1 MHADLV
7 HHTRVVAG
15 SDRLSA
21 RNEVYRH
28 GFVVLAEARV
38 ALGRALMI
46 VEGHA
51 GRNDIEQGKPAVT
64 DRRFDEW
71 HELRLVAREAPA
83 NEGCP
88 DLNAQSHQINRHIGI
103 DVAFLADG
111 FGIHR
116 RGVLALGQPIAA
128 VALDDVGHVQ
138 VAAHHMGKLPH
149 ANRSGVAVA

>member
-1 MHADLV
+1 M

-21 RNEVYRH
+21 GNEVYRH

-38 ALGRALMI
+38 ALGRALMV

-51 GRNDIEQGKPAVT
+51 GRNHIEQGKPAMT
-64 DRRFDEW
+64 DRRFDKR
-71 HELRLVAREAPA
+71 HELRLVARKASA

-88 DLNAQSHQINRHIGI
+88 DLNAQSHQVNGHVGIN
-103 DVAFLADG
+103 VAFLADR

-116 RGVLALGQPIAA
+116 RGVLPLGQPITA
-128 VALDDVGHVQ
+128 VVLDDIGHVQ

-149 ANRSGVAVA
+149 TNRGGIAVA